1 MPYAMVTVKAKLDG
15 LLFILFAISIFSM
28 NYGKMM
34 ITLVTIS
41 ISTLY
46 FYLAFYRR
54 HPSTSSSSLSM
65 KLTKEPVKN
74 KKINQPIN
82 EYRNHTLP
90 KHRHQQIQ
98 PIYSTMMTIPLSS
111 STSSPI
117 KTRSELP
124 PPQQ

>member
-1 MPYAMVTVKAKLDG
+1 
-15 LLFILFAISIFSM
+15 M

-65 KLTKEPVKN
+65 KLTKERVKN

-98 PIYSTMMTIPLSS
+98 PIYSTMMAIPLSS
-111 STSSPI
+111 TSSTI
-117 KTRSELP
+117 KTISELP